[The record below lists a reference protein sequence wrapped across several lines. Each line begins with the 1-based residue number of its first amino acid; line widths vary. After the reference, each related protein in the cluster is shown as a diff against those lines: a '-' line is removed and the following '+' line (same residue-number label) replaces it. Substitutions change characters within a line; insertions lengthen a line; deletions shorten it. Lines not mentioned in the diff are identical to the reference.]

1 MKQTLLFFTFG
12 LFAISNN
19 AWAEDTNILKFPK
32 SNSQIEIPANCKL
45 DNAKDQKKFKVKCTE
60 PKITATYHTGEY
72 AALKDSI
79 VKMHKDS
86 QKMFESKGLK
96 VLGEQELQTQPVKSG
111 GEVVSFV
118 IVMEKKAKQKI
129 KIAQFHI
136 LMTSDKKSA
145 ITIVQTY
152 DPSQEKEK
160 INLLI
165 KQLTAIKPLK
175 K

>member
-1 MKQTLLFFTFG
+1 
-12 LFAISNN
+12 
-19 AWAEDTNILKFPK
+19 
-32 SNSQIEIPANCKL
+32 
-45 DNAKDQKKFKVKCTE
+45 
-60 PKITATYHTGEY
+60 
-72 AALKDSI
+72 
-79 VKMHKDS
+79 
-86 QKMFESKGLK
+86 
-96 VLGEQELQTQPVKSG
+96 ELQTQPVKSG